1 MSEELNALL
10 AKIEND
16 LHKKGI
22 LQKKMF
28 YNIPVVTSS
37 STQKEIEQKILNET
51 TSSYVPFYTKSKIDQ
66 STMNINT
73 AAVTNGNVLS
83 TSNEYET
90 RKIIERELEPYVN
103 SIKKELKVQLD
114 SFQKDADVIKSSQ
127 SELSSLK
134 EIAMSNKKN
143 IIKLQSERDISIN
156 DIKSDVIKLNEE
168 MKQKNDE
175 IFDIQK
181 GIQDLV
187 MKNEE
192 IKATIEVSKDNKD
205 NKVEV
210 DEKIKKSEE
219 KMINAIKEI
228 EKNCNKNLLQMGNFF
243 KQSVDE
249 TKNVLL
255 SMKNEISSIKEESN
269 NLNVEIEKKIES
281 ISENIKSVKQSN
293 ETAINDIN
301 NKIKELT
308 EEIKTKRNDKEI
320 SEIKEEIAKIN
331 QEIKEI
337 KESKRNSIDVISSF
351 PIANNDDINTINTK
365 LDNLSIRV
373 DQFDNKVSTQTN
385 ISSKLN
391 DINKSYNSL
400 KSKIETNTT
409 TITELNSRL
418 LTATENFNSFKSK
431 LNSLDSYV
439 STLENK
445 INVHN
450 NEQTNPKEIDEIK
463 LKIKEIVDKI
473 EEVNKKYTEEMS
485 NVNSVF
491 IEFKE
496 KQLQANAINE
506 KTIVCL
512 GEQMVTSLKTLK
524 QLEGDKRET
533 EENFEQIQNGFDQVQ
548 SIIIKVPKLEKD
560 YKLMNE
566 FLVELTK
573 KYQDLQIKVDNGF
586 ENVTQWQSGL
596 VENISKKMNE
606 IIEDYEKKINQ
617 TSQRLQSNRT
627 AVSVSDSKGLATK
640 DELTT
645 IIKKVDDLERKI
657 ETSRNVPEQSSKP
670 TNDKFEFKDNKDV
683 FGPDQ
688 DWDFDI
694 K

>member
-10 AKIEND
+10 SKIEND

-22 LQKKMF
+22 LQKKML
-28 YNIPVVTSS
+28 YNIPVATSS
-37 STQKEIEQKILNET
+37 STQKEIEQKMLNET
-51 TSSYVPFYTKSKIDQ
+51 SSYLPFSTKSKIDQ
-66 STMNINT
+66 STININT
-73 AAVTNGNVLS
+73 AVTNGNVLS

-90 RKIIERELEPYVN
+90 RKLIERELEPYVN

-114 SFQKDADVIKSSQ
+114 SFQKDADVIKSTK

-134 EIAMSNKKN
+134 EIVISNKKD
-143 IIKLQSERDISIN
+143 IIKLQSARDTY
-156 DIKSDVIKLNEE
+156 DIKSDVIKLSEE
-168 MKQKNDE
+168 MKQKNEE
-175 IFDIQK
+175 IFDLRK
-181 GIQDLV
+181 GIQDLL

-192 IKATIEVSKDNKD
+192 IKATIEVRKETKDNND
-205 NKVEV
+205 EV
-210 DEKIKKSEE
+210 DEKIKQSEA

-255 SMKNEISSIKEESN
+255 SMKNEIENIKEKSKQSN
-269 NLNVEIEKKIES
+269 IEIEKRIEN
-281 ISENIKSVKQSN
+281 IQNNIKSVKESN
-293 ETAINDIN
+293 ETAIKDIN
-301 NKIKELT
+301 KKINELS
-308 EEIKTKRNDKEI
+308 EEIKSKSNDKEI
-320 SEIKEEIAKIN
+320 NDIKEEIAKIN

-337 KESKRNSIDVISSF
+337 KESKRNSIDVISSL
-351 PIANNDDINTINTK
+351 PIANSDDINTINTK
-365 LDNLSIRV
+365 LDNLSIRI
-373 DQFDNKVSTQTN
+373 DQFDSKVSNQTL

-391 DINKSYNSL
+391 DINQSYNSL
-400 KSKIETNTT
+400 KSQIDTNTT
-409 TITELNSRL
+409 TITELNSQL
-418 LTATENFNSFKSK
+418 LTAKDNYNLFKSK
-431 LNSLDSYV
+431 LDALTLNV
-439 STLENK
+439 STLENQ
-445 INVHN
+445 INVHQ
-450 NEQTNPKEIDEIK
+450 NEETSSKEIDEIK
-463 LKIKEIVDKI
+463 IKIKEIVDTI
-473 EEVNKKYTEEMS
+473 EEVNKKYNEEMS
-485 NVNSVF
+485 KVNSVF

-524 QLEGDKRET
+524 QLEGDKKET
-533 EENFEQIQNGFDQVQ
+533 EDNFEQIQNGFDQVH
-548 SIIIKVPKLEKD
+548 SVIIKIPKMEKD

-573 KYQDLQIKVDNGF
+573 KYQELQIKVDNGF

-596 VENISKKMNE
+596 VDNISKKMNE

-627 AVSVSDSKGLATK
+627 AASVSDSKGLATK

-645 IIKKVDDLERKI
+645 IIKKIDDLERKV
-657 ETSRNVPEQSSKP
+657 ESSRNIQNSKP

-688 DWDFDI
+688 DWDFDM

>member
-10 AKIEND
+10 SKIEND

-22 LQKKMF
+22 LQKKML
-28 YNIPVVTSS
+28 YNIPVATSS
-37 STQKEIEQKILNET
+37 STQKEIEQKMLNET
-51 TSSYVPFYTKSKIDQ
+51 SSYLPFSTKSKIDQ
-66 STMNINT
+66 STININT
-73 AAVTNGNVLS
+73 AVTNGNVLS

-90 RKIIERELEPYVN
+90 RKLIERELEPYVN

-114 SFQKDADVIKSSQ
+114 SFQKDADVIKSTQ

-134 EIAMSNKKN
+134 EIVISNKKE
-143 IIKLQSERDISIN
+143 IIKLQSARDTY
-156 DIKSDVIKLNEE
+156 DIKSDVIKLSEE
-168 MKQKNDE
+168 MKQKNEE
-175 IFDIQK
+175 IFDLRK
-181 GIQDLV
+181 GIQDLL

-192 IKATIEVSKDNKD
+192 IKATIEVRKETKDNND
-205 NKVEV
+205 EV
-210 DEKIKKSEE
+210 DEKIKQSEA

-255 SMKNEISSIKEESN
+255 SMKNEIENIKEKSKQSN
-269 NLNVEIEKKIES
+269 IEIEKRIEN
-281 ISENIKSVKQSN
+281 IQNNIKSVKESN
-293 ETAINDIN
+293 ETAIKDIN
-301 NKIKELT
+301 KKINELS
-308 EEIKTKRNDKEI
+308 EEIKSKSNDKEI
-320 SEIKEEIAKIN
+320 NDIKEEIAKIN

-337 KESKRNSIDVISSF
+337 KESKRNSIDMISSL

-365 LDNLSIRV
+365 LDNLTIRI
-373 DQFDNKVSTQTN
+373 DQFDSKVSNQTL

-391 DINKSYNSL
+391 DINQSYNSL
-400 KSKIETNTT
+400 KSQIDTNTT
-409 TITELNSRL
+409 TITELNSQL
-418 LTATENFNSFKSK
+418 LTAKDNYNLFKSK
-431 LNSLDSYV
+431 LDALTLNV
-439 STLENK
+439 STLENQ
-445 INVHN
+445 INVHQ
-450 NEQTNPKEIDEIK
+450 NEETSSKEIDEIK
-463 LKIKEIVDKI
+463 IKIKEIVDTI
-473 EEVNKKYTEEMS
+473 EEVNKKYNEEMS
-485 NVNSVF
+485 KVNSVF

-524 QLEGDKRET
+524 QLEGDKKET
-533 EENFEQIQNGFDQVQ
+533 EDNFEQIQNGFDQVH
-548 SIIIKVPKLEKD
+548 SVIIKIPKMEKD

-573 KYQDLQIKVDNGF
+573 KYQELQIKVDNGF

-596 VENISKKMNE
+596 VDNISKKMNE

-627 AVSVSDSKGLATK
+627 AASVSDSKGLATK

-645 IIKKVDDLERKI
+645 IIKKIDDLERKV
-657 ETSRNVPEQSSKP
+657 ESSRNIQNSKP

-688 DWDFDI
+688 DWDFDM

>member
-10 AKIEND
+10 SKIEND

-22 LQKKMF
+22 LQKKML
-28 YNIPVVTSS
+28 YNIPVATSS

-51 TSSYVPFYTKSKIDQ
+51 SSYLPFSTKSKIDQ
-66 STMNINT
+66 STININT
-73 AAVTNGNVLS
+73 AVTNGNVLS

-90 RKIIERELEPYVN
+90 RKLIERELEPYVN

-114 SFQKDADVIKSSQ
+114 SFQKDADVIKSTK

-134 EIAMSNKKN
+134 EIVISNKKD
-143 IIKLQSERDISIN
+143 IIKLQSARDTYN
-156 DIKSDVIKLNEE
+156 IKSDVIKLSEE
-168 MKQKNDE
+168 MKQKNEE
-175 IFDIQK
+175 IFDLRK
-181 GIQDLV
+181 GIQDLL

-192 IKATIEVSKDNKD
+192 IKATIEVRKETKDNND
-205 NKVEV
+205 EV
-210 DEKIKKSEE
+210 DEKIKQSEA

-228 EKNCNKNLLQMGNFF
+228 EKNCNKNLLQMENFF

-255 SMKNEISSIKEESN
+255 SMKNEIENIKEKSKQSN
-269 NLNVEIEKKIES
+269 IEIEKRIEN
-281 ISENIKSVKQSN
+281 IQNNIKSVKESN
-293 ETAINDIN
+293 ETAIKDIN
-301 NKIKELT
+301 KKINELS
-308 EEIKTKRNDKEI
+308 EEIKSKSNDKEI
-320 SEIKEEIAKIN
+320 NDIKEEIAKIN

-337 KESKRNSIDVISSF
+337 KESKRNSIDMISSL

-365 LDNLSIRV
+365 LDNLSIRI
-373 DQFDNKVSTQTN
+373 DQFDSKVSNQTL

-391 DINKSYNSL
+391 DINQSYNSL
-400 KSKIETNTT
+400 KSQIDTNTT
-409 TITELNSRL
+409 TITELNSQL
-418 LTATENFNSFKSK
+418 LTAKDNYNLFKSK
-431 LNSLDSYV
+431 LDALTLNV
-439 STLENK
+439 STLENQ
-445 INVHN
+445 INVHQ
-450 NEQTNPKEIDEIK
+450 NEETSSKEIDEIK
-463 LKIKEIVDKI
+463 IKIKEIVDTI
-473 EEVNKKYTEEMS
+473 EEVNKKYNEEMS
-485 NVNSVF
+485 KVNSVF

-524 QLEGDKRET
+524 QLEGDKKET
-533 EENFEQIQNGFDQVQ
+533 EDNFEQIQNGFDQVH
-548 SIIIKVPKLEKD
+548 SVIIKIPKMEKD

-573 KYQDLQIKVDNGF
+573 KYQELQIKVDNGF

-596 VENISKKMNE
+596 VDNISKKMNE

-627 AVSVSDSKGLATK
+627 AASVSDSKGLATK

-645 IIKKVDDLERKI
+645 IIKKIDDLERKV
-657 ETSRNVPEQSSKP
+657 ESSRNIQNSKP

-688 DWDFDI
+688 DWDFDM

>member
-10 AKIEND
+10 SKIEND

-22 LQKKMF
+22 LQKKML
-28 YNIPVVTSS
+28 YNIPVATSS
-37 STQKEIEQKILNET
+37 STQKEIEQKMLNET
-51 TSSYVPFYTKSKIDQ
+51 SSYLPFSTKSKIDQ
-66 STMNINT
+66 STININT
-73 AAVTNGNVLS
+73 AVTNGNVLS

-90 RKIIERELEPYVN
+90 RKLIERELEPYVN

-114 SFQKDADVIKSSQ
+114 SFQKDADVIKSTK

-134 EIAMSNKKN
+134 EIVISNKKD
-143 IIKLQSERDISIN
+143 IIKLQSARDTY
-156 DIKSDVIKLNEE
+156 DIKSDVIKLSEE
-168 MKQKNDE
+168 MKQKNEE
-175 IFDIQK
+175 IFDLRK
-181 GIQDLV
+181 GIQDLL

-192 IKATIEVSKDNKD
+192 IKATIEVRKETKDNND
-205 NKVEV
+205 EV
-210 DEKIKKSEE
+210 DEKIKQSEA

-255 SMKNEISSIKEESN
+255 SMKNEIENIKEKSKQSN
-269 NLNVEIEKKIES
+269 IEIEKRIEN
-281 ISENIKSVKQSN
+281 IQNNIKSVKESN
-293 ETAINDIN
+293 ETAIKDIN
-301 NKIKELT
+301 KKINELS
-308 EEIKTKRNDKEI
+308 EEIKSKSNDKEI
-320 SEIKEEIAKIN
+320 NDIKEEIAKIN

-337 KESKRNSIDVISSF
+337 KESKRNSIDMISSL

-365 LDNLSIRV
+365 LDNLSIRI
-373 DQFDNKVSTQTN
+373 DQFDSKVSNQTL

-391 DINKSYNSL
+391 DINQSYNSL
-400 KSKIETNTT
+400 KSQIDTNTT
-409 TITELNSRL
+409 TITELNSQL
-418 LTATENFNSFKSK
+418 LTAKDNYNLFKSK
-431 LNSLDSYV
+431 LDALTLNV
-439 STLENK
+439 STLENQ
-445 INVHN
+445 INVHQ
-450 NEQTNPKEIDEIK
+450 NEETSSKEIDEIK
-463 LKIKEIVDKI
+463 IKIKEIVDTI
-473 EEVNKKYTEEMS
+473 EEVNKKYNEEMS
-485 NVNSVF
+485 KVNSVF

-512 GEQMVTSLKTLK
+512 GEQMVTSLKALK
-524 QLEGDKRET
+524 QLEGDKKET
-533 EENFEQIQNGFDQVQ
+533 EDNFEQIQNGFDQVH
-548 SIIIKVPKLEKD
+548 SVIIKIPKMEKD

-573 KYQDLQIKVDNGF
+573 KYQELQIKVDNGF

-596 VENISKKMNE
+596 VDNISKKMNE

-627 AVSVSDSKGLATK
+627 AASVSDSKGLATK

-645 IIKKVDDLERKI
+645 IIKKIDDLERKV
-657 ETSRNVPEQSSKP
+657 ESSRNIQNSKP

-688 DWDFDI
+688 DWDFDM